1 MNKSTD
7 IYAVKNPDSKTNKG
21 GYKIDRKRDYP
32 CHCKNCNKDFRGS
45 SSTKAFCSEEC
56 EYEFRSREHIN
67 QGKCLICQKEL
78 TFKQLKSSRKFC
90 STSCAATYNNAQRT
104 DEENARIAEICRQS
118 QKQIMS
124 DRKEGIISET
134 KTKHKTIIIDG
145 IKHWRKNCSR
155 CDKEFLSKKNQRPYF
170 CCEKCEREYFL
181 EKNNSTGFCAF
192 CNDPLSLNDIKSRSL
207 CCSYECSSNYRWS
220 VMSEEDKIKRS
231 ENIRDSILNRDEE
244 TARNRKN
251 KISLAWSEKSQEEI
265 NEIAKNRSDTLLL
278 KTGYKGPN
286 ANPITKAK
294 VQEKWKNKSDDEIK
308 RIATERKISLEK
320 NTGYTH
326 PLLNPKTLEELRKR
340 KYEDGSWIP
349 LENKTDMEYYY
360 MIVKS
365 LTEKQF
371 HKHFYEIPF
380 SRLRGK
386 DFHLDHIFSIF
397 EGFRNNIPPF
407 YIAHFS
413 NLRIIKG
420 SENMSKQQRC
430 DKTLDELFE
439 DYLKYENLNED

>member
-1 MNKSTD
+1 MRNE
-7 IYAVKNPDSKTNKG
+7 NSKTNKG
-21 GYKIDRKRDYP
+21 GYTISKKRVYP
-32 CHCKNCNKDFRGS
+32 CICSNCNKNFDGPANG
-45 SSTKAFCSEEC
+45 T
-56 EYEFRSREHIN
+56 
-67 QGKCLICQKEL
+67 
-78 TFKQLKSSRKFC
+78 KFC
-90 STSCAATYNNAQRT
+90 SDECKLESRIKEHPNKGLCLQCNAKIDDKKILNRSKFCSISCSSKYNNAHRT
-104 DEENARIAEICRQS
+104 QEENARIAEICRQS

-124 DRKEGIISET
+124 DRKDGIISET

-231 ENIRDSILNRDEE
+231 ENIRNSILNRDEE

-278 KTGYKGPN
+278 KTGYKGAN
-286 ANPITKAK
+286 ANPIAKAK

-340 KYEDGSWIP
+340 KYEEGSWIP

-360 MIVKS
+360 MIVKT

-397 EGFRNNIPPF
+397 EGFKNNIPPF

-439 DYLKYENLNED
+439 DYIKYENLNED

>member
-1 MNKSTD
+1 MRNE
-7 IYAVKNPDSKTNKG
+7 NSKTNKG
-21 GYKIDRKRDYP
+21 GYTISKKRVYP
-32 CHCKNCNKDFRGS
+32 CICTNCNKKFDGPANG
-45 SSTKAFCSEEC
+45 T
-56 EYEFRSREHIN
+56 
-67 QGKCLICQKEL
+67 
-78 TFKQLKSSRKFC
+78 KFC
-90 STSCAATYNNAQRT
+90 SDKCKLEFRIKEHPNNGLCLQCNAKIDEKKLLLNGSKFCSNSCSSKYNNAHRSQ
-104 DEENARIAEICRQS
+104 EEKERIAEICRQS

-124 DRKEGIISET
+124 DRKDGIISET

-155 CDKEFLSKKNQRPYF
+155 CDKEFLSKRNQRPYF
-170 CCEKCEREYFL
+170 CCKKCEREYFL

-220 VMSEEDKIKRS
+220 IMSEEDKIKRS
-231 ENIRDSILNRDEE
+231 ENLRNSILNRDEE

-278 KTGYKGPN
+278 ETGYKGPN

-340 KYEDGSWIP
+340 KYEEGSWIP
-349 LENKTDMEYYY
+349 LENKSDMEYYY

-386 DFHLDHIFSIF
+386 EFHLDHIFSIF
-397 EGFRNNIPPF
+397 EGFKNNIPPF

-439 DYLKYENLNED
+439 DYIKYENLNED